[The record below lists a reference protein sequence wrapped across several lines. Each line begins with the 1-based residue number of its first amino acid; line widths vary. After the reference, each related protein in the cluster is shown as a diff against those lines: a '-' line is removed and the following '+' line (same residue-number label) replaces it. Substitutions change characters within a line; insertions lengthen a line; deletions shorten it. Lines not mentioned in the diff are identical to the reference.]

1 MDPGRAWLALS
12 IFVSAASVA
21 VGLWGRDGAMTALSL
36 LAVLF
41 SASSFIYCSGAVCR
55 YAAIASATVLVCTV
69 LLTTAASHDALA
81 GSGSVSD
88 LEWIYVYAIIR
99 GVAVIPIII
108 MFFFAVAAV
117 FKASYNWATISGLGW
132 LVGMGMQLPQFAMV
146 LILQSAELESET
158 IVNATIV
165 IGMLVNMVMFAAL
178 SLILRFVFKK
188 NRYLITA
195 NGLEVR
201 R

>member
-1 MDPGRAWLALS
+1 
-12 IFVSAASVA
+12 
-21 VGLWGRDGAMTALSL
+21 
-36 LAVLF
+36 
-41 SASSFIYCSGAVCR
+41 
-55 YAAIASATVLVCTV
+55 
-69 LLTTAASHDALA
+69 
-81 GSGSVSD
+81 VSD